1 MSAERG
7 KTLGRVASGEW
18 RVASGEWRV
27 ASGEWRVAS
36 GEWRVASGEKYPPA
50 RYAVNQ
56 SQHA

>member
-1 MSAERG
+1 M
-7 KTLGRVASGEW
+7 KK
-18 RVASGEWRV
+18 SGEWRV

-56 SQHA
+56 SRHA